1 MVCCRRIV
9 IFDLLYRIFVF
20 LLLMH
25 ISSWQ
30 LTAHTLHKIP
40 TIIIIKQKRRSRRPN
55 KTQRA
60 ILNIFWP
67 RRKTKAR
74 RIIMKNKRDFIFIL
88 DKNLCFVACFYLS
101 AHNLVGCCCC
111 FFIVVL
117 NICVLQ
123 KVVISQGSSLFIAI
137 WWWNECS
144 SMRFAELSYVAFLYK
159 YNRCVIWLHMS
170 IEHSMAKQKPMFC
183 RIDCF
188 YCIYLSC
195 NIVNVIYSV
204 S

>member
-1 MVCCRRIV
+1 MHTKKIVCCRRIV

-40 TIIIIKQKRRSRRPN
+40 TIIIIKQKKRRRSRRPN
-55 KTQRA
+55 KTQRS

-111 FFIVVL
+111 CFF
-117 NICVLQ
+117 
-123 KVVISQGSSLFIAI
+123 SSLFWIYVCCKKS
-137 WWWNECS
+137 WYHKVLHFS
-144 SMRFAELSYVAFLYK
+144 SQFDGVTNALPYDLLNFLM
-159 YNRCVIWLHMS
+159 LH
-170 IEHSMAKQKPMFC
+170 
-183 RIDCF
+183 F
-188 YCIYLSC
+188 YT
-195 NIVNVIYSV
+195 NIIVV
-204 S
+204 